1 MTHPVR
7 ISNVRKSFGHTP
19 VLHDV
24 SLVVQ
29 PGEFVSL
36 LGPSG
41 CGKSTLL
48 RIIAGLER
56 QDQGDVHIGDRLV
69 NGVAARDRNVAMVF
83 QNYALYPHMTV
94 RDNIAMPLIMDRL
107 GLLARQPMVMSWWP
121 ANRAT
126 LRDIEQ
132 EVRIVSD
139 SLQLGALLDRKPGQ
153 LSGGQRQRVALA
165 RAMVRDPSIFLM
177 DEPLSNLDAK
187 LRVEVRDE
195 LADLH
200 QRLGA
205 SFLYVTHDQN
215 EALTLSHRVAVM
227 DQGRILQLDTPQR
240 LYEAPANLAVA
251 RFIGSPMINTWHIH
265 VDAAGWFQDFSGS
278 HPCGPLRSCPL
289 TVGLRPEHLQV
300 ARGVDFEYPV
310 DCQAQVVVRRCEH
323 QGPEWLLQ
331 LHSDTSPD
339 MSLQARV
346 SHRRL
351 DQMPVNGD
359 RITIGWSWNDVLAFD
374 THGNRLEV
382 TWGSA
387 ARKAA

>member
-1 MTHPVR
+1 MTHPVH
-7 ISNVRKSFGHTP
+7 ISNVRKSFGHTS

-48 RIIAGLER
+48 RIIAGLEQ
-56 QDQGDVHIGDRLV
+56 QDQGDVHIGERLV
-69 NGVAARDRNVAMVF
+69 NDVAARDRNVAMVF

-107 GLLARQPMVMSWWP
+107 GLVARQPMVMNWLP
-121 ANRAT
+121 ANRST
-126 LRDIEQ
+126 LRDIDQ
-132 EVRIVSD
+132 EVCFIAD

-227 DQGRILQLDTPQR
+227 EKGRILQLDTPQR

-251 RFIGSPMINTWHIH
+251 RFIGSPMINTWDIS

-278 HPCGPLRSCPL
+278 HACGPLRSCRL

-310 DCQAQVVVRRCEH
+310 DSQVQVVVRRCEH

-331 LHSDTSPD
+331 LHSDTSPAIA
-339 MSLQARV
+339 LQARV
-346 SHRRL
+346 PQRRL

-359 RITIGWSWNDVLAFD
+359 RITVGWSWNDVFAFD
-374 THGNRLEV
+374 THGDRLEV
-382 TWGSA
+382 TWVSA

>member
-1 MTHPVR
+1 MTSPVHLSD
-7 ISNVRKSFGHTP
+7 IHKSFGTTA
-19 VLHDV
+19 VLQGV
-24 SLVVQ
+24 SLEVQ

-48 RIIAGLER
+48 RIIAGLEQ
-56 QDQGDVHIGDRLV
+56 QDQGDVHIGNRRV
-69 NGVAARDRNVAMVF
+69 NGVSPRERNVAMVF

-107 GLLARQPMVMSWWP
+107 GLLARQPIVASWWP

-126 LRDIEQ
+126 LREIDN
-132 EVRIVSD
+132 EVRAVAAN
-139 SLQLGALLDRKPGQ
+139 LQLGALLQRKPGQ

-227 DQGRILQLDTPQR
+227 DKGRILQLDTPQR

-251 RFIGSPMINTWHIH
+251 RFIGSPIINTWDIA
-265 VDAAGWFQDFSGS
+265 VDGSGWFQDWSGLHQWDAVQS
-278 HPCGPLRSCPL
+278 GYL
-289 TVGLRPEHLQV
+289 TLGLRPEHLRV
-300 ARGVDFEYPV
+300 ARGAEFEHPV
-310 DCQAQVVVRRCEH
+310 DCQAQVKVRRCEH

-331 LHSDTSPD
+331 LQTETTSPVA
-339 MSLQARV
+339 LQARV
-346 SHRRL
+346 PYRQI
-351 DQMPVNGD
+351 DQLPVHGD
-359 RITIGWSWNDVLAFD
+359 RITVGWSLADILAFD
-374 THGNRLEV
+374 THGNRFEV

-387 ARKAA
+387 SRLAA

>member
-1 MTHPVR
+1 MTLPVHITR
-7 ISNVRKSFGHTP
+7 LHKSYGHTP
-19 VLHDV
+19 VLKDV
-24 SLVVQ
+24 SLAVQ

-48 RIIAGLER
+48 RIIAGLEQ
-56 QDQGDVHIGDRLV
+56 QDRGDVHIGDRLV
-69 NGVAARDRNVAMVF
+69 NGMPARDRNVAMVF

-94 RDNIAMPLIMDRL
+94 RDNIAMPLIMARL
-107 GLLARQPMVMSWWP
+107 GLIARQPMVARWWP
-121 ANRAT
+121 ANRST
-126 LRDIEQ
+126 LHDIDQ
-132 EVRIVSD
+132 KVRVVAD
-139 SLQLGALLDRKPGQ
+139 SLQLSALLERKPGQ

-227 DQGRILQLDTPQR
+227 DAGRILQLDTPQR

-251 RFIGSPMINTWHIH
+251 RFIGSPMMNTWD
-265 VDAAGWFQDFSGS
+265 VATDTQGRFQDFAGTHQCSLGHAS
-278 HPCGPLRSCPL
+278 PL
-289 TVGLRPEHLQV
+289 TLGLRPEHLQV
-300 ARGVDFEYPV
+300 ASAKAFEHPV
-310 DCQAQVVVRRCEH
+310 DVQTQVVVHRCEN
-323 QGPEWLLQ
+323 QGSEWVLQ
-331 LHSDTSPD
+331 LRSATLPALT
-339 MSLQARV
+339 LQARIP
-346 SHRRL
+346 HRRL
-351 DQMPVNGD
+351 DHMPVHGD
-359 RITIGWSWNDVLAFD
+359 RITVGWSLRDVLVFD
-374 THGNRLEV
+374 AQGQRLEAQLL
-382 TWGSA
+382 TTARMA
-387 ARKAA
+387 A

>member
-1 MTHPVR
+1 MTSPVKLFN
-7 ISNVRKSFGHTP
+7 IHKSFGTTA
-19 VLHDV
+19 VLQGV

-48 RIIAGLER
+48 RIIAGLEQ
-56 QDQGDVHIGDRLV
+56 QDQGDVQIGERRV
-69 NGVAARDRNVAMVF
+69 NGVSARERNVAMVF

-107 GLLARQPMVMSWWP
+107 GLLARQPFVAGWWP

-126 LRDIEQ
+126 LRDIDN
-132 EVRIVSD
+132 EVHAVAA
-139 SLQLGALLDRKPGQ
+139 SLQLGTLLQRKPGQ

-227 DQGRILQLDTPQR
+227 DKGRILQMDTPQR
-240 LYEAPANLAVA
+240 LYEEPANLAVA
-251 RFIGSPMINTWHIH
+251 QFIGTPMINTWEVT
-265 VDAAGWFQDFSGS
+265 VDASGRYQDWSGS
-278 HPCGPLRSCPL
+278 QQCGAVQSCPL
-289 TVGLRPEHLQV
+289 TLALRPEHLQV
-300 ARGVDFEYPV
+300 ARGDEFEHPV
-310 DCQAQVVVRRCEH
+310 DCQAQVKVRRCEH

-331 LHSDTSPD
+331 LQTDASSPIA
-339 MSLQARV
+339 LQARV
-346 SHRRL
+346 PHRRL
-351 DQMPVNGD
+351 DRMPVHGD
-359 RITIGWSWNDVLAFD
+359 RIKVGWNLTDVLAFD

-382 TWGSA
+382 TWVSA
-387 ARKAA
+387 SRLAA

>member
-1 MTHPVR
+1 MTLPVH
-7 ISNVRKSFGHTP
+7 ITQLHKSFGNTT
-19 VLHDV
+19 VLQDV
-24 SLVVQ
+24 SLAVQ

-48 RIIAGLER
+48 RIIAGLEQ
-56 QDQGDVHIGDRLV
+56 QDQGDVHIGERLV
-69 NGVAARDRNVAMVF
+69 NDVAARDRNVAMVF
-83 QNYALYPHMTV
+83 QNYALYPHLTV
-94 RDNIAMPLIMDRL
+94 RENIAMPLIMARL
-107 GLLARQPMVMSWWP
+107 GLFARQPMVAGWWP
-121 ANRAT
+121 SNRST
-126 LRDIEQ
+126 LLDIDL
-132 EVRIVSD
+132 EVRTVAE
-139 SLQLGALLDRKPGQ
+139 SLQLSALLERKPGQ

-227 DQGRILQLDTPQR
+227 DKGRILQVAPPQH

-251 RFIGSPMINTWHIH
+251 RFIGSPMINTWDVSI
-265 VDAAGWFQDFSGS
+265 DASGVFRDFSGLHQCS
-278 HPCGPLRSCPL
+278 LVRTSQL
-289 TVGLRPEHLQV
+289 TLGLRPEHLQV
-300 ARGVDFEYPV
+300 ASAGTFELPV
-310 DCQAQVVVRRCEH
+310 DTQTQVVVRRCEN
-323 QGPEWLLQ
+323 QGPEWVLQ
-331 LHSDTSPD
+331 LHTLTSPTLG
-339 MSLQARV
+339 LQARI

-351 DQMPVNGD
+351 DRLPVNGD
-359 RITIGWSWNDVLAFD
+359 QITIGWNLCDVLVFD
-374 THGNRLEV
+374 SQGNRLDEQLL
-382 TWGSA
+382 SA
-387 ARKAA
+387 TRMVA

>member
-1 MTHPVR
+1 MTLPVH
-7 ISNVRKSFGHTP
+7 ITHLHKSFGPTP

-24 SLVVQ
+24 SLAVQ

-48 RIIAGLER
+48 RIIAGLEQ
-56 QDQGDVHIGDRLV
+56 QDSGDVQIGERIV
-69 NGVAARDRNVAMVF
+69 NSMPARDRNVAMVF

-94 RDNIAMPLIMDRL
+94 RDNIAMPLIMARL
-107 GLLARQPMVMSWWP
+107 GLMARQPMVARWWP
-121 ANRAT
+121 ANRST
-126 LRDIEQ
+126 LQDIDR
-132 EVRIVSD
+132 EVRVVTD
-139 SLQLGALLDRKPGQ
+139 SLQLSALLERKPGQ

-215 EALTLSHRVAVM
+215 EALTLSHHVAVM
-227 DQGRILQLDTPQR
+227 DAGRILQFDTPQR

-251 RFIGSPMINTWHIH
+251 RFIGSPMINTWD
-265 VDAAGWFQDFSGS
+265 VSTDAQGRFQDFGGS
-278 HPCGPLRSCPL
+278 HQCSLDHASPL
-289 TVGLRPEHLQV
+289 TLGLRPEHLQV
-300 ARGVDFEYPV
+300 ANGGAFEHSVGVQT
-310 DCQAQVVVRRCEH
+310 QAVVRRCEN
-323 QGPEWLLQ
+323 QGSEWILQ
-331 LHSDTSPD
+331 LRSETSPALL
-339 MSLQARV
+339 LQARLP
-346 SHRRL
+346 HRRL
-351 DQMPVNGD
+351 HHMPIPGD
-359 RITIGWSWNDVLAFD
+359 RVTSGWSLGDVLVFD
-374 THGNRLEV
+374 AHGKRLEERLL
-382 TWGSA
+382 TTPRMA
-387 ARKAA
+387 A

>member
-1 MTHPVR
+1 MTSPVHL
-7 ISNVRKSFGHTP
+7 SNIHKSFGTTT
-19 VLHDV
+19 VLQGV
-24 SLVVQ
+24 SLAVQ

-48 RIIAGLER
+48 RIIAGLE
-56 QDQGDVHIGDRLV
+56 QSDQGDVHIGDRRV
-69 NGVAARDRNVAMVF
+69 NGVSARERNVAMVF

-107 GLLARQPMVMSWWP
+107 GWLARQPVVADWWP

-126 LRDIEQ
+126 LRDIDN
-132 EVRIVSD
+132 EVRAVAA
-139 SLQLGALLDRKPGQ
+139 SLQLGTLLQRKPGQ

-227 DQGRILQLDTPQR
+227 DKGRILQLDTPQR

-251 RFIGSPMINTWHIH
+251 RFIGSPMINTWEIA
-265 VDAAGWFQDFSGS
+265 VDASGRFQDWSGL
-278 HPCGPLRSCPL
+278 HQCGAVQSCPL
-289 TVGLRPEHLQV
+289 TLGLRPEHLQV
-300 ARGVDFEYPV
+300 ARGTEFEHPV
-310 DCQAQVVVRRCEH
+310 DCQAQVKVRRCEH

-331 LHSDTSPD
+331 LQTDTSPPIA
-339 MSLQARV
+339 LQARV
-346 SHRRL
+346 PQRRL
-351 DQMPVNGD
+351 DRMPVHGD
-359 RITIGWSWNDVLAFD
+359 RITVGWRLTDVLAFD

-382 TWGSA
+382 TWGSTSRVA
-387 ARKAA
+387 A